1 MCGVKTITTVL
12 ILLTTVLIAIATV
25 LMEHYDRPNP
35 HQDGRHRDEVPAHP
49 HSRPFSWRRSAGKAG
64 KRYGMMATKQ
74 TLTSP
79 PALLPRPFPERFQTG
94 NSREVPLF
102 HFVRKKAKTKD
113 KCNPFQT
120 DRRLTLPAVTKNY
133 FQETIRQFLFVRI
146 LGQNREKPVEKTA
159 ETAKTGK
166 NTAVFH
172 RIGLPHSG

>member
-1 MCGVKTITTVL
+1 MKKETVRNTLYLPAISFPVSPNSLPNGSIRHLHSPMCGVKTITTVL
-12 ILLTTVLIAIATV
+12 ILLTTVLIAI
-25 LMEHYDRPNP
+25 
-35 HQDGRHRDEVPAHP
+35 
-49 HSRPFSWRRSAGKAG
+49 SAGKAG

-120 DRRLTLPAVTKNY
+120 DCRLTLPAVTKNY